1 VRASLAFYNT
11 QSEVDTLI
19 RVLHQLKKS

>member
-11 QSEVDTLI
+11 QQEVDVLV
-19 RVLHQLKKS
+19 RALHQLKKV